1 MKAGDVVAMKST
13 SRPGVIYDT
22 ILGLVLSETPDVC
35 GPMGNGR
42 RVKVL
47 WQDDDYVYWERT
59 SMLEVIYEGR

>member
-1 MKAGDVVAMKST
+1 MKAGDLVAMKSST
-13 SRPGVIYDT
+13 RPGVVYDT

-42 RVKVL
+42 RVRVL

-59 SMLEVIYEGR
+59 TSLEVINECR